1 MLEFRLLS
9 SLSFN
14 KNLKLENNIDSNK
27 YIGSIEVVILIG
39 YNVFFGFGKKFG

>member
-1 MLEFRLLS
+1 MLEFCLLS

-27 YIGSIEVVILIG
+27 YSNEVVILIG
-39 YNVFFGFGKKFG
+39 YNMFFGFGKKFG